1 MYGHGFAVDDNAFML
16 LDISD
21 LQPAYYEVEVVPS
34 VENVE
39 NANLADFKVG
49 GHTLTPEF
57 TEGELTY
64 TLTTTDGIKYGAG
77 GHPQQYCRTGIDIQ

>member
-1 MYGHGFAVDDNAFML
+1 MVCKALLHGSGIENNGRILYSDDYRFLEDERVYLIKMYGHGFAVDDNAFML

-21 LQPAYYEVEVVPS
+21 LQPAHYEVEVVPS

-49 GHTLTPEF
+49 
-57 TEGELTY
+57 
-64 TLTTTDGIKYGAG
+64 
-77 GHPQQYCRTGIDIQ
+77 DIH